1 MLLNFVSSIQKMEK
15 KTEISHDD
23 LNRSPREN
31 FVFYCD
37 EGFSLLKQ
45 AALTGTDLQSI
56 KDSNLALRRMLGFF
70 VDHEEF
76 EKCALVKM
84 LLEKHFP
91 GNTEPIFD
99 YRKI

>member
-1 MLLNFVSSIQKMEK
+1 MDEDMEITQEELGRTRK
-15 KTEISHDD
+15 
-23 LNRSPREN
+23 EN
-31 FVFYCD
+31 FIFYCD
-37 EGFSLLKQ
+37 QGFDLLTQ
-45 AALTGTDLQSI
+45 AAMAGTDLKSI

-70 VDHEEF
+70 VDQEEF
-76 EKCALVKM
+76 EKCSLIKM